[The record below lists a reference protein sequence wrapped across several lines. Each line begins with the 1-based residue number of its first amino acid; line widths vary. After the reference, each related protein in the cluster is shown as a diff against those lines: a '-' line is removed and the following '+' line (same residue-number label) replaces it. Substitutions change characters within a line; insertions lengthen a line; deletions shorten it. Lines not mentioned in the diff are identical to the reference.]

1 MPIQAFKG
9 GVSIIDEATLNS
21 LISLQ
26 PFALIYDG
34 NQVDGLTGTGISE
47 LDCSGYD
54 RAFYFTA
61 LGVTEI
67 SRVEFELVGNG
78 IGADVIIELRS
89 GLVSDGSTE
98 GTLLTKMV
106 LPKEFLPG
114 AKAYVSIPFDA
125 VGLVSSARYWLVV
138 RGAGDASNHFHLIGE
153 TSSNANYPC
162 YYRSGATGSWTL
174 GPSGHFKVF
183 SGESGE
189 LKHGMYGSGFTTIEY
204 SNELISK
211 VYRYLPPMGT
221 TQGGIRDI
229 LVYQWKGEYL
239 KRGVI

>member
-1 MPIQAFKG
+1 M
-9 GVSIIDEATLNS
+9 NS
-21 LISLQ
+21 LVSLQ
-26 PFALIYDG
+26 PFTLIYDG
-34 NQVDGLTGTGISE
+34 TQVDGFTGSGISE
-47 LDCSGYD
+47 MDCSGYD
-54 RAFYFTA
+54 WAFYFTA

-78 IGADVIIELRS
+78 TGADVVIELRS

-98 GTLLTKMV
+98 GELLYQMV
-106 LPKEFLPG
+106 LPKEFLPKT
-114 AKAYVSIPFDA
+114 KAFVSIPLDST
-125 VGLVSSARYWLVV
+125 GLVTGARYWLLV

-162 YYRSGATGSWTL
+162 YYRSGSSGSWAQ

-204 SNELISK
+204 SNEVISK